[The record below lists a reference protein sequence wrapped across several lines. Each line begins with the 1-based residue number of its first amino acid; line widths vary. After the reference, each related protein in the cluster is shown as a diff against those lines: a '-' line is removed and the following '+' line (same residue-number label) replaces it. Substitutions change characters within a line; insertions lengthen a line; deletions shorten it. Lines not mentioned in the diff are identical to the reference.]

1 MGYYIINIEQIK
13 VVRLMIFK
21 LKSKVLYK
29 WIISYILIL
38 IIPIF
43 VGSALLINTQKIV
56 VNVYKVMNQ
65 ALFQQIGK
73 AIDNHFSQM
82 DTVRSLLLTNTEIN
96 YFVNLMPETAENN
109 WYSLVRIQKQ
119 ISSYA
124 SSYNIN
130 KFYIYF
136 MNIDAILT
144 PSSLYSRELT
154 FTTYHKNSSMEIN
167 EWFDYISQTLWSISE
182 AVAFIRY
189 SWYYVKY

>member
-96 YFVNLMPETAENN
+96 YFVNLMPETAESN